1 MRYNKGMFMTI
12 LAVLVFA
19 LLVGVAGF
27 TPRRSRLSPYEFR
40 RRVEAGD
47 KTAQDQLWRER
58 LLEDV
63 LSMQRVATA
72 LLLVIFVACALTA
85 FGWPLG
91 LLVSL
96 AVALGYGAVAR
107 LGVLR
112 RPAQRLYERHEPAL
126 LAYID
131 KYGAVLRR
139 FRHVTP
145 DSPMA
150 AKLGSREELLHL
162 VETSG
167 HLLTSSE
174 KTLFAH
180 GLAFEKKQVGEV
192 MTPRARIASID
203 KKELLGPLVLDDLH
217 KTGHTRFPVTDGDLD
232 HIVGLLHI
240 QDLLTLDKKRS
251 LTAEKAME
259 PRVHRIREDQ
269 TLGEALAAF
278 LRARHHLFVVTNE
291 NGETAG
297 LLSLEDV
304 IKELLGPAK

>member
-1 MRYNKGMFMTI
+1 MTF
-12 LAVLVFA
+12 LAVLVFV
-19 LLVGVAGF
+19 LLIAVAGSS
-27 TPRRSRLSPYEFR
+27 PRRSRISPYEFR

-47 KTAQDQLWRER
+47 KTAGHELWRER
-58 LLEDV
+58 LLEDI
-63 LSMQRVATA
+63 LSLQRVAAA
-72 LLLVIFVACALTA
+72 LLLVVFVALALTA

-126 LAYID
+126 LVCID
-131 KYGAVLRR
+131 KHNAVFKRL
-139 FRHVTP
+139 RHVTP

-167 HLLTSSE
+167 HLLTPSE

-192 MTPRARIASID
+192 MTPRGRIASID

-232 HIVGLLHI
+232 RILGLLHI

-259 PRVHRIREDQ
+259 PRVHRIRENQ
-269 TLGEALAAF
+269 TLGDALAAF
-278 LRARHHLFVVTNE
+278 LRARHHLFVVVNE
-291 NGETAG
+291 SNETVG

-304 IKELLGPAK
+304 IKELLGPPK